1 MTTNMASCPV
11 AFRVAQAVG
20 LSGAAWLSGNIA
32 AYSLNV
38 APSLL
43 TSAKESNLPPSTLA
57 KLWRNIYHLGSVQ
70 NPPIALTTAAAFFYL
85 AWSVRSGTALFRQ
98 TAENAATLY
107 CAAAVLTLS
116 IVPFTLIAMTKTN
129 RALLEQA
136 KVVESEPT
144 VVKVGAR
151 EETEQLICRW
161 IGLNGARSLF
171 PLAGVLVGLYAALW

>member
-38 APSLL
+38 APSLV

-57 KLWRNIYHLGSVQ
+57 KLWRNVYHLGSVQ

-85 AWSVRSGTALFRQ
+85 AWSVRSGTALVRQ
-98 TAENAATLY
+98 TAENTATLY
-107 CAAAVLTLS
+107 CAAGVLTLS
-116 IVPFTLIAMTKTN
+116 IVPYTLIAMTKTN
-129 RALLEQA
+129 RALLEKA

-144 VVKVGAR
+144 VKVGTR
-151 EETEQLICRW
+151 EETEHLVCRW
-161 IGLNGARSLF
+161 VGLNGARSLF
-171 PLAGVLVGLYAALW
+171 PLAGALVGLYAALW